1 MIVGLV
7 TSTAGVGYLNTGEI
21 SLLTDY
27 LSNQFPIDDVVD
39 SFAMN
44 GIRGFLGSL
53 GLALLRPQWFLPQ
66 LFAIFITISL
76 SAFVSVILGKH
87 LLRNKTTC
95 P

>member
-1 MIVGLV
+1 M
-7 TSTAGVGYLNTGEI
+7 
-21 SLLTDY
+21 TDY